1 MTNLKMFDRYEN
13 QSFCQPEI
21 SPAEIPDLATGSTR
35 ATLLK
40 TIVGRTIGVS
50 AKVGGALSLY
60 FTLNSEDK
68 ALLSLIMTT
77 ATFGF
82 EILDRKHNVILS
94 APVKILAN
102 ANQVGVDLFTER
114 NGLLCY
120 GNYYMHLYI
129 LWNGIYYTL
138 FDENDGVLSLE

>member
-1 MTNLKMFDRYEN
+1 MTRLRMFDKYEN
-13 QSFCQPEI
+13 QSFCQSEI
-21 SPAEIPDLATGSTR
+21 SPVALPDLAIGSTK

-40 TIVGRTIGVS
+40 TITGQTIGVS
-50 AKVGGALSLY
+50 AKVGGELSLY

-68 ALLSLIMTT
+68 ALLNLIMTT

-102 ANQVGVDLFTER
+102 DNQVGVDLFTER
-114 NGLLCY
+114 SGLLCY
-120 GNYYMHLYI
+120 GNYYLHLYI